1 MNIFGRPKPK
11 AAPAVDIEQI
21 SKTTASLRTTLST
34 LEKRQQL
41 LKKKIDQQLD
51 EARAKSA
58 AKDKKGALF
67 CLKRKKMYENEINKI
82 DGARINIES
91 QVMALE
97 SSISNVEIVNSM
109 RTGQKTL
116 ASIHKAVNVDEATE
130 LMDDI
135 HEEMATADE
144 LNNAIS
150 QPIGGVGVTDDD
162 ELMAELDELEG
173 LAMEE
178 EMLQAPSVST
188 AAKAATGTI
197 LPSAPVPSKIP
208 DLPLAPSKKVEI
220 EDDPDMAEL
229 KALEAEFA

>member
-1 MNIFGRPKPK
+1 
-11 AAPAVDIEQI
+11 
-21 SKTTASLRTTLST
+21 
-34 LEKRQQL
+34 
-41 LKKKIDQQLD
+41 
-51 EARAKSA
+51 
-58 AKDKKGALF
+58 
-67 CLKRKKMYENEINKI
+67 MYENEINKI

-109 RTGQKTL
+109 KVGQRTL
-116 ASIHKAVNVDEATE
+116 ASIHKAVNVDETTD

-144 LNNAIS
+144 ISNAIS

-197 LPSAPVPSKIP
+197 MPAGPMSSIP
-208 DLPLAPSKKVEI
+208 ELPLAPSKKVEI
-220 EDDPDMAEL
+220 EDPDLAEL